1 MRWQTDATLRFTP
14 AIVFVLTLLSELATA
29 RAADTVRLAFSSFS
43 ATSAGYRQ
51 DYRRGCYVNVSQID
65 TASFEKFSGCGR
77 RNDCRPNEVSSRIR
91 FDPFKTLHSWKK
103 ASRSKVQAFKVQSF
117 DSGLIPTA
125 RRT

>member
-1 MRWQTDATLRFTP
+1 MRGQTDATLRFTP
-14 AIVFVLTLLSELATA
+14 AIVFVLTLLSKLATA

-91 FDPFKTLHSWKK
+91 FDPFKTLHSLEEGKPFK
-103 ASRSKVQAFKVQSF
+103 SSSVQGSKFRFGINSYSA
-117 DSGLIPTA
+117 
-125 RRT
+125 